1 MHEATLP
8 DLRKVPPRLRV
19 RSRLECQLSS
29 DAFLACVCQDSGG
42 ERMLV
47 TVTAPHQSQCYVRLP
62 FSDLTGRRRQFKDL
76 MGPVSYD
83 RDENDLNTL
92 VTGQDNP

>member
-1 MHEATLP
+1 MHEAKQP

-19 RSRLECQLSS
+19 RSRLECQLFIRRVSRG
-29 DAFLACVCQDSGG
+29 CQDSWG

-83 RDENDLNTL
+83 RDENDLTAL
-92 VTGQDNP
+92 VTGQANP